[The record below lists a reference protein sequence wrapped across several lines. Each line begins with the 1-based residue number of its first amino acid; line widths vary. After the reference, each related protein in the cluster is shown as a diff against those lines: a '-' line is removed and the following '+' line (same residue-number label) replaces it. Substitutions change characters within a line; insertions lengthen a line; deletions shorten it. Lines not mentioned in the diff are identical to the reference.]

1 MFCFIP
7 SQLYQNL
14 FGFKGLLLFLSVAQ
28 SHTPP
33 KQHHLPVWHASCAG
47 DPLQISKPHTH
58 KRPKQKTD
66 FRSPKQNCPQRTIS
80 TKLLRF
86 SWWAVSLICLSPTV
100 QPGHSLVCYA
110 LASPLWKTSPMR
122 EVEEIFKKKRKIS
135 HSLRNKVFF
144 PASHCWQPAI
154 THVVLIPNIFMW
166 NWSKNVVWFAFFCN
180 TWSSWLFR
188 SKIFV

>member
-7 SQLYQNL
+7 SQLYQHP
-14 FGFKGLLLFLSVAQ
+14 FGFRGLLLFLSVAQ

-80 TKLLRF
+80 TKLLRL

-110 LASPLWKTSPMR
+110 LASPLWKTSPTR
-122 EVEEIFKKKRKIS
+122 EVEEIFFKKEKRKIS

-144 PASHCWQPAI
+144 QPVIAGSLQLLMLHWYLLYLCGTDQI
-154 THVVLIPNIFMW
+154 M
-166 NWSKNVVWFAFFCN
+166 
-180 TWSSWLFR
+180 
-188 SKIFV
+188 